1 MVRAAVRRPPN
12 HLARAGDLAGQ
23 AQRRLDQLLDQV
35 APGAPETGAGR
46 RGLALLVAELKELAE
61 THGWSEEGAVA
72 GEILQLL
79 ESSSKLVGLGRK
91 IRVGL
96 VCLERRLRDRL
107 VAVMPSLLSGPE
119 WDRRVA

>member
-1 MVRAAVRRPPN
+1 MVRAAVRQVPN
-12 HLARAGDLAGQ
+12 HLVRAGDLAGQ

-35 APGAPETGAGR
+35 APGALETAAGR
-46 RGLALLVAELKELAE
+46 RGLAMLVAELKALAE
-61 THGWSEEGAVA
+61 THEWREESAVT

-79 ESSSKLVGLGRK
+79 ESPSKLVGLGRK

-96 VCLERRLRDRL
+96 VGLERRLRDRL
-107 VAVMPSLLSGPE
+107 VAVMPALLTGPE